1 MSRDEEASLNAR
13 AEEARTRL
21 CRGIDSSRDVV
32 AQYRKRLLML
42 RAALQRTSDNRQLM
56 TAASPRAP
64 R

>member
-13 AEEARTRL
+13 AEEAGRRL
-21 CRGIDSSRDVV
+21 CRGIESSRDVV

-42 RAALQRTSDNRQLM
+42 RAALQRSSDNRHL
-56 TAASPRAP
+56 TPATPRAP